1 MQQGYVQK
9 FVQHPENAIVE
20 YPETGHSTN
29 EAIAHIFPVSTEES
43 GAFDPKMNIQYGI
56 WGKHGSRDNTRLF
69 LMPQNTKGFTL
80 CKKFKARCMGVKQCT
95 YHGFPRH
102 FSPVSESSELHS
114 NPSFVDS
121 AQHEV
126 FMKTL
131 GFFCVLMQNGCPFDP
146 EYEWELENEFDSQ
159 DISDSEHPLL
169 FYERL
174 RDTRCY
180 TASSNLPKCK
190 GKPIFR
196 KNDFDQSFIQCENR
210 RKGHKAHLIIRNL
223 NEFNLEYL
231 QALFSNNLS
240 LILTIEK
247 EARKLGYGPLL
258 PCDFVSATRDQKEL
272 CPHFHRYEDGILKR
286 GILEHSDQCT
296 ARFEVYYSNEAALN
310 PWIVMVC
317 QHPHTHPDP
326 RPTRTPQIIED
337 SFLSL
342 LETLGWRLADATPR
356 RIILDAAFMTGL
368 RNILGWQGVLDP
380 SLSDLH
386 PSLGNFDHTAR
397 LINKLR
403 SEHFPHGTGFKEQV
417 YVQCAET
424 YESPSERKFT
434 IIICMFKAM
443 SVLLLQAKRPSMDT
457 SFKRIHGWQE
467 FESEA
472 WFAEYARS
480 VVVCRAFTSSQSAE
494 AHRILFQRIFEI
506 VEADTGQQVQFRH
519 IHGSGWDTVIGDEHR
534 GQALADP
541 LPNFDGTL
549 AIIRQ
554 GEKKAQDW
562 FKDKLAA
569 GGCMLAAVYHP
580 ASQIPVDVWKASPN
594 TTNGNRV
601 FHGAMRGFQ
610 YDPRAMVTLK
620 VLEEHGI
627 HPRDRLPTYYRRAS
641 RAVVRTVAVQRRTV
655 KAHDAALEKAY
666 NQNSQLVDK
675 AASQAKSLKRTQ
687 AFGKAAETALKRL
700 PGRFSAQHHI
710 YSTFPNVASG
720 SQPYIHSD
728 HAADGTIPSS
738 MQYTFKVDLPQVP
751 TAAKH
756 PGPAHPANQTAL
768 PGLHILPTQQQTVNP
783 NMLPLLQSPVDRPFP
798 PAAYGHPF
806 QMHYGSRSQPLPGCI
821 GQTDNVPSTS
831 PSSGKTPYPHTSPR
845 PSQYP
850 YSNSYPSSYPYP
862 YPYPHPYPY
871 PYPYQYPPHS
881 SSE

>member
-1 MQQGYVQK
+1 
-9 FVQHPENAIVE
+9 
-20 YPETGHSTN
+20 
-29 EAIAHIFPVSTEES
+29 
-43 GAFDPKMNIQYGI
+43 
-56 WGKHGSRDNTRLF
+56 
-69 LMPQNTKGFTL
+69 
-80 CKKFKARCMGVKQCT
+80 
-95 YHGFPRH
+95 
-102 FSPVSESSELHS
+102 
-114 NPSFVDS
+114 
-121 AQHEV
+121 
-126 FMKTL
+126 
-131 GFFCVLMQNGCPFDP
+131 MQNVCPFDP

-159 DISDSEHPLL
+159 DTSDSEHPLL

-190 GKPIFR
+190 GKLIFR

-258 PCDFVSATRDQKEL
+258 PCDFVLATRDQKEL
-272 CPHFHRYEDGILKR
+272 CPHFHRYEDGTLKR
-286 GILEHSDQCT
+286 
-296 ARFEVYYSNEAALN
+296 
-310 PWIVMVC
+310 
-317 QHPHTHPDP
+317 
-326 RPTRTPQIIED
+326 
-337 SFLSL
+337 
-342 LETLGWRLADATPR
+342 
-356 RIILDAAFMTGL
+356 
-368 RNILGWQGVLDP
+368 
-380 SLSDLH
+380 
-386 PSLGNFDHTAR
+386 GNFDHTAR

-403 SEHFPHGTGFKEQV
+403 SEHFPHGTGFKGILATIEENHLLPPEQV
-417 YVQCAET
+417 YVLCAET
-424 YESPSERKFT
+424 YESPGERKFT

-443 SVLLLQAKRPSMDT
+443 
-457 SFKRIHGWQE
+457 E
-467 FESEA
+467 FEFEA

-534 GQALADP
+534 GQALGLGLRLQDMCRDMPGYCSIDWTKPLHELTPYEHLKRCFRVCFQHYLTRVRGVQTHVSSSVSQAMMSLYSADP
-541 LPNFDGTL
+541 LSNFDGTL

-554 GEKKAQDW
+554 GGKKAQDW
-562 FKDKLAA
+562 SKDMLAA
-569 GGCMLAAVYHP
+569 GGCMLAAVYRP

-594 TTNGNRV
+594 TTNGNEQSHRNIYRDGRKLSLV
-601 FHGAMRGFQ
+601 PGALRGFQ
-610 YDPRAMVTLK
+610 YDHRAMVTLK

-627 HPRDRLPTYYRRAS
+627 HPRDRLPTYYLRAS

-655 KAHDAALEKAY
+655 KEHDAALEKAY
-666 NQNSQLVDK
+666 NQHSQLVDK

-687 AFGKAAETALKRL
+687 AFGKVTETALKRL
-700 PGRFSAQHHI
+700 RSTEQQLQGLKASIPGLQNLSSGIVPIPPSLNTPAGSNQQRSSAQHHI
-710 YSTFPNVASG
+710 YSTFPMLPAVLN
-720 SQPYIHSD
+720 H
-728 HAADGTIPSS
+728 
-738 MQYTFKVDLPQVP
+738 TFTLTMPLMVQFPQVDLPQGP
-751 TAAKH
+751 TVAKH

-768 PGLHILPTQQQTVNP
+768 PGLHMLPTQQQTVNP

-806 QMHYGSRSQPLPGCI
+806 QMHYGSQSQPLPGSI
-821 GQTDNVPSTS
+821 GRTDNVPSTS
-831 PSSGKTPYPHTSPR
+831 PSSGETPYPHTSPR

-850 YSNSYPSSYPYP
+850 YSNSYLSSYPYP

-871 PYPYQYPPHS
+871 PYQYPPHS